1 MLATTKIG
9 AQYAHATHQNRH
21 FRRCQTHQLRP
32 VEQHFFRGHC
42 VVFFHVVAETICKWL
57 EHIKRFRIGLLVGRI
72 TTTRSERHGHVNA
85 GVFRC
90 FLNRR
95 STRQYDHVSNTDRL
109 SEANPNAF
117 QNR

>member
-21 FRRCQTHQLRP
+21 FRRCQTHQLRS
-32 VEQHFFRGHC
+32 VEQHFFGGHC
-42 VVFFHVVAETICKWL
+42 VVFLHVVAETIRKRL
-57 EHIKRFRIGLLVGRI
+57 EHVKRFRIGLLVGRI
-72 TTTRSERHGHVNA
+72 TTTRSERHGHVDA
-85 GVFRC
+85 GFFC
-90 FLNRR
+90 SFLNRR

-109 SEANPNAF
+109 GEANSNAF